1 MDVLLNRNKSKFTVK
16 KLLIILFWLIL
27 WEVADRVVNNR
38 IILCGPISII
48 SSLINQITK
57 SDFLSICGASFVR
70 ISVGFLLSFAL
81 GFLLA
86 IAAYKFKLLKEF
98 LEPVMTMLKTVPM
111 VSFVIMLLIWVGNQ
125 ALTIYLS
132 FLIVLPMIYTNMLAG
147 LESVDKEMLEMA
159 EVFNMSAWR
168 KFMYIYRPALMPFL
182 LISCKI

>member
-86 IAAYKFKLLKEF
+86 IAAYKFKLLRACYDNAKN
-98 LEPVMTMLKTVPM
+98 
-111 VSFVIMLLIWVGNQ
+111 SAYGFVCNNAFDMGWQSSTYNLFI
-125 ALTIYLS
+125 
-132 FLIVLPMIYTNMLAG
+132 
-147 LESVDKEMLEMA
+147 
-159 EVFNMSAWR
+159 VFNRIADDIHE
-168 KFMYIYRPALMPFL
+168 YA
-182 LISCKI
+182 CGT

>member
-1 MDVLLNRNKSKFTVK
+1 MDVLLNRNKSKFKVK
-16 KLLIILFWLIL
+16 KLLIILFWLVL

-70 ISVGFLLSFAL
+70 IALGFLLSFAL

-125 ALTIYLS
+125 ALDRK
-132 FLIVLPMIYTNMLAG
+132 
-147 LESVDKEMLEMA
+147 SV
-159 EVFNMSAWR
+159 V
-168 KFMYIYRPALMPFL
+168 
-182 LISCKI
+182 